1 MSPPRKSSLPG
12 EDRGVS
18 PVIGVVLMIGIFVTI
33 TAVIGAF
40 VLGFSPTQAP
50 PDTEM
55 AYIEEGAAGVGV
67 QVVMD
72 TGEEVDS
79 GNIEFQLD
87 DGTQCEDWG
96 GSGAI
101 STGDETILSY
111 CDGEDLEEGDTIQVI
126 WTDDTESRSAIIDS
140 YELRGEEEVTLA
152 DDDCESYGIDREDEE
167 VKIESGDTVACDI
180 GSSGDRWDVELE
192 IDEDATLVGDIYLRE
207 GDDGELDLEE
217 TVTIVGDVDVD
228 WDEDVE
234 LEDEGVI
241 DGDVTSDGEVE
252 LEEGSEVGGDV
263 TADDEVELDDDSEI
277 LGDVDAG
284 GDLDMGEEADQATI
298 HGDVTA
304 DGAVDLDEES
314 QILGDVDAGDDVDL
328 DDASEITGTLTVVG
342 PASEVEI
349 DLTDSEIGGDVFDT
363 ASDTEL
369 DLDDSHVRGTTD
381 IDDTRIECSGD
392 STIDGESC

>member
-1 MSPPRKSSLPG
+1 MSLPRKPSLSG
-12 EDRGVS
+12 DDRGVS

-96 GSGAI
+96 ESGAI

-111 CDGEDLEEGDTIQVI
+111 CDGEDLEEGDTVQVI

-140 YELRGEEEVTLA
+140 YELRGEEVTLA
-152 DDDCESYGIDREDEE
+152 EYNCEEYGIDRTDDE
-167 VKIESGDTVACDI
+167 IEISGGDTVACDI
-180 GSSGDRWDVELE
+180 GSAGDRWDVELE

-234 LEDEGVI
+234 LEEGSEVG
-241 DGDVTSDGEVE
+241 GDVTSDGEVE
-252 LEEGSEVGGDV
+252 LEEGSEVSGDV
-263 TADDEVELDDDSEI
+263 TSDGEVELEEDSEI
-277 LGDVDAG
+277 LGDVDTG

-298 HGDVTA
+298 HGDVSA
-304 DGAVDLDEES
+304 DGTVDLDEES
-314 QILGDVDAGDDVDL
+314 QILGDLEAGNDVDL
-328 DDASEITGTLTVVG
+328 DDASEIAGTLTVVG
-342 PASEVEI
+342 PASDVEV
-349 DLTDSEIGGDVFDT
+349 DLTDSEIGGDVFDA